1 MIGQD
6 LSVSKANWLQVDIFQ
21 NFLYRIE
28 VYSVNSSRMM
38 GNIPEVFN
46 LNGVICNQRLV
57 LPVQWLY
64 NSFGQSDCVL
74 KYTDCI
80 VAYVI
85 VVIPL
90 VR

>member
-1 MIGQD
+1 
-6 LSVSKANWLQVDIFQ
+6 
-21 NFLYRIE
+21 
-28 VYSVNSSRMM
+28 MM

-90 VR
+90 VRWIHKCKLKYTILQTNSVLGSTQFH